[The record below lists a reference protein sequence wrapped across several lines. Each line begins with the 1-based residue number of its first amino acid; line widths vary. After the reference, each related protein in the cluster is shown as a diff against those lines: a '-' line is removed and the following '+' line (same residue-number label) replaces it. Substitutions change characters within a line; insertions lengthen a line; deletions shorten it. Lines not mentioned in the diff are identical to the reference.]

1 LADILC
7 CEWIKLKRSKIL
19 LIGISGSFIVPFL
32 VTVNDI
38 RISLSNP
45 QAPLSLGGIYE
56 DTIMFIMLLF
66 GPLVM
71 AVVATYLVSREYTE
85 KNTENSFCSSGG
97 AQAVPDG

>member
-1 LADILC
+1 MAEIVY
-7 CEWIKLKRSKIL
+7 CEWLKLKRSKII
-19 LIGISGSFIVPFL
+19 LIGLLGSFVVPFL

-45 QAPLSLGGIYE
+45 AAPLSLGGIYE

-71 AVVATYLVSREYTE
+71 AVVAIFLVSREYTE
-85 KNTENSFCSSGG
+85 K
-97 AQAVPDG
+97 P